1 MAVSVYLKITSHT
14 NAPWLV
20 GCGAYGCE
28 ETVAKATAVAKREI
42 RSAFGPGAKF
52 EVVKIEEEDF

>member
-1 MAVSVYLKITSHT
+1 MVSVYLKITAHK

-28 ETVAKATAVAKREI
+28 ETVAKAKKVAEREI
-42 RSAFGPGAKF
+42 RSAYGPGGTTEILK
-52 EVVKIEEEDF
+52 VEEE